1 MAAGGDARRQAG
13 GTEQPAER
21 RLWRKFR
28 VVSER
33 PQLAD
38 STHSAST
45 QSSAYTPRKLTAGC
59 CSIASSMISSEF

>member
-33 PQLAD
+33 PQLAG
-38 STHSAST
+38 
-45 QSSAYTPRKLTAGC
+45 QRLCGRSSAGNTDAE
-59 CSIASSMISSEF
+59 ASFRQRQHDLHTQAPA